1 MNAGDTLLIDAPGTT
16 LDSHLWIVISDPAL
30 DPQRVVLVNMTSHR
44 ADKDQACVLEMGDHP
59 YVSHRTCIEYRRA
72 KVVRDGDM
80 EALLSAGK
88 ISKSAPCSPALLKRI
103 RDGVAASWM
112 RLEVVAIL
120 QEQKLVDF

>member
-59 YVSHRTCIEYRRA
+59 YVSHRTCIE
-72 KVVRDGDM
+72 
-80 EALLSAGK
+80 
-88 ISKSAPCSPALLKRI
+88 
-103 RDGVAASWM
+103 
-112 RLEVVAIL
+112 
-120 QEQKLVDF
+120 